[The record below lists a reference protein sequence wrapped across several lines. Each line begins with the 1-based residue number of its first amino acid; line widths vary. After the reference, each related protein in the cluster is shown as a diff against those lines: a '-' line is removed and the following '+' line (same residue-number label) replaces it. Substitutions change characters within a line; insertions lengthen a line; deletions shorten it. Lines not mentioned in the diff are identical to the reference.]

1 MQLDFWIEKHP
12 FSIATFTAFSKYPFQ
27 KGLIMANDQCK
38 IIRAE
43 IMLFLLVVY
52 FFAFFVVRKY
62 LLGFPRN
69 KTPDIL
75 ATQITITQVHE
86 MDSNLDQLKRKLS
99 FCKII
104 ENRPIQVINV

>member
-1 MQLDFWIEKHP
+1 MV
-12 FSIATFTAFSKYPFQ
+12 
-27 KGLIMANDQCK
+27 NDQCK

-62 LLGFPRN
+62 LLDFPRN
-69 KTPDIL
+69 KTPDML

-99 FCKII
+99 FCKDI

>member
-1 MQLDFWIEKHP
+1 MV
-12 FSIATFTAFSKYPFQ
+12 
-27 KGLIMANDQCK
+27 NDQCK

-62 LLGFPRN
+62 LLGVPRN

-75 ATQITITQVHE
+75 ATQITITQVQ
-86 MDSNLDQLKRKLS
+86 DGNVDQLKRKLT
-99 FCKII
+99 FCKNI

>member
-1 MQLDFWIEKHP
+1 
-12 FSIATFTAFSKYPFQ
+12 
-27 KGLIMANDQCK
+27 MANDQCK
-38 IIRAE
+38 TIRAE

-52 FFAFFVVRKY
+52 FFAFFIVRKH
-62 LLGFPRN
+62 LLGVSRN

-75 ATQITITQVHE
+75 ATHITITQVHE

-99 FCKII
+99 FCKDI

>member
-1 MQLDFWIEKHP
+1 MV
-12 FSIATFTAFSKYPFQ
+12 
-27 KGLIMANDQCK
+27 NDQCK

-62 LLGFPRN
+62 LLSVPRN
-69 KTPDIL
+69 KTPDML

-99 FCKII
+99 FCKDI

>member
-1 MQLDFWIEKHP
+1 MV
-12 FSIATFTAFSKYPFQ
+12 
-27 KGLIMANDQCK
+27 NDQCK
-38 IIRAE
+38 IIRAK

-52 FFAFFVVRKY
+52 FFAFFIVRKH
-62 LLGFPRN
+62 LLGVPRN

-99 FCKII
+99 FCKDI

>member
-1 MQLDFWIEKHP
+1 MV
-12 FSIATFTAFSKYPFQ
+12 
-27 KGLIMANDQCK
+27 NDQCK

-43 IMLFLLVVY
+43 ILLFLLVVY

-62 LLGFPRN
+62 LLSVPRN
-69 KTPDIL
+69 KTPDML

-99 FCKII
+99 FCKDI

>member
-1 MQLDFWIEKHP
+1 
-12 FSIATFTAFSKYPFQ
+12 
-27 KGLIMANDQCK
+27 
-38 IIRAE
+38 
-43 IMLFLLVVY
+43 MLFLLVVY
-52 FFAFFVVRKY
+52 FFAFFFVRKY

>member
-1 MQLDFWIEKHP
+1 MV
-12 FSIATFTAFSKYPFQ
+12 
-27 KGLIMANDQCK
+27 NDQCK

-62 LLGFPRN
+62 LLSVPRN

-99 FCKII
+99 FCKDI

>member
-69 KTPDIL
+69 KTPEIL
-75 ATQITITQVHE
+75 ATQITMTQVHE
-86 MDSNLDQLKRKLS
+86 MDSNLHQLKRKLS
-99 FCKII
+99 FCKSI
-104 ENRPIQVINV
+104 ESRPIQVINI

>member
-1 MQLDFWIEKHP
+1 
-12 FSIATFTAFSKYPFQ
+12 
-27 KGLIMANDQCK
+27 MAKDQCK
-38 IIRAE
+38 IIRDE

-62 LLGFPRN
+62 LLSVPRN

-99 FCKII
+99 FCKDI